1 MAKAQVNIYT
11 LGKNNTLTVIFIRY
25 STKVKITT
33 QFKVR
38 LAIAMALLKAAAF
51 VLGCGIRIENEEVL

>member
-11 LGKNNTLTVIFIRY
+11 LGKNNTLTV
-25 STKVKITT
+25 KVKITT